1 MAIFTEATENEYIAC
16 SPPLRRW
23 TGLAYSF
30 AILEAFFGHTLP
42 KMYFFVSN
50 PGDIYY

>member
-1 MAIFTEATENEYIAC
+1 MAIFTEATENEYVAC

-30 AILEAFFGHTLP
+30 AILEAFFGHTFP

-50 PGDIYY
+50 PGYIYY